1 MINDNGA
8 LFGWTDIIIMHG
20 VFGEVLSGIDFHA
33 GEACIINPGGKW
45 RDD

>member
-8 LFGWTDIIIMHG
+8 LFGWTDIIITHG
-20 VFGEVLSGIDFHA
+20 VFGEVLSVIDFHA